1 MLTYTGCPS
10 CDDRCREKAM
20 FFAVGL
26 SLMMALDTVPGKEVY
41 DEVSH

>member
-20 FFAVGL
+20 FFTVSL
-26 SLMMALDTVPGKEVY
+26 SLMMVLDTVLG
-41 DEVSH
+41 